1 MPEMIE
7 PLDQDL
13 TKLKTTTKRSK
24 GLDLIGLSEIHQL
37 IINQFI
43 LQGLRKK
50 FKSEMMQFKITDLSL
65 LFQKTLEI
73 KTTFKDLKVFECNL
87 VLVITIT
94 KMLLERMGLDTQ

>member
-1 MPEMIE
+1 MIGL
-7 PLDQDL
+7 LDQDL
-13 TKLKTTTKRSK
+13 TKLKITTKRSK

-43 LQGLRKK
+43 LRGLHKK
-50 FKSEMMQFKITDLSL
+50 FKSEMMLFKITDLSL

-94 KMLLERMGLDTQ
+94 KMLLEKMVPDTQ